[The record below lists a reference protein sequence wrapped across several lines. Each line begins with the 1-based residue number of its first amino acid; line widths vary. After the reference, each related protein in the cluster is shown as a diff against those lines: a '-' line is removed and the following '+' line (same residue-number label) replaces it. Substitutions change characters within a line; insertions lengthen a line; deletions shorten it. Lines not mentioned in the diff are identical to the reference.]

1 MLSCDSFQINGLR
14 TKREKNRQLE
24 ISMRQASLPPQLPIQ
39 SLAGRVLPVCGKV
52 CFFCPSLRA
61 RSRQPVKRYKKLLA
75 DIFPRSQDAEPND
88 RKIGKLCEYASKNP
102 LRIPKQGRNVKSAIT
117 EYLEQRF
124 YKDMR
129 NEHFGSVKVV
139 LCIYRKL
146 LSSSAKCSYSSGCS
160 LDSINVCRPLFASS
174 LLGIVRTLLEQTRLD
189 EIRILGCLTLV
200 DFINSQQTDSTYM
213 FNLEGLIPKLCQL
226 AQEMGDDERALRL
239 RSAGLQALA
248 SMVWF
253 MGEHSHISMDFDTI
267 ISVTLENYT
276 DLPVNPENSN
286 LGVLKAEDRA
296 SSFSDIGKNVPSVQ
310 NLVNFKPELDPT
322 MDASQSPSYWSRVC
336 LYNMARLAKEATTVR
351 RLLEPLFHS
360 FDAEN
365 HWSSEKGLA
374 CSILTY
380 IQLLLEESG
389 INSHLLLSILVKH
402 LDHKNIVKQPIK
414 QIRIVNVTTQLAQ
427 NAKLEASVAIIG
439 AITELMKQLRK
450 CMQCSAEAS
459 SPSDSSD
466 KWNTDLQSALEK
478 CILQLANKVGDAG
491 PILDMMA
498 VALENIPSNAVVS
511 KATIFAVYR
520 TAQIISS
527 IPNVSYNK
535 KAFPDALFHQLLL
548 AMSHPDHEI
557 RVGAHHVFS
566 IVLMPSLICPWLV
579 RNGGPAQ
586 ALLGFSPIAS
596 ERIKN
601 GSFSIQDESNDKP
614 KEEVSQVLDNGVTQS
629 IKCPS
634 RGRSFSFKNAM
645 VNGKADLTALRLSS
659 HQVSLLLSAIWVQAT
674 STENTPA
681 NFEAM
686 AHTYN
691 VTLLFTRNKNS
702 SHMAL
707 VRCFQLAFSLRSI
720 SLEQEGLQPS
730 RRRSLFTM
738 ASCMLIF
745 SARAGNLPE
754 LIPLIKSS
762 LTDETVDPY
771 LKLMEDIR
779 LHAVSFDEAKG
790 YESQEDEVAAL
801 KSLSTIELGDKQLRE
816 TVLSH
821 LMTKLAKL
829 SEDELS
835 GIRKQL
841 LEGFSPDDAYPM
853 GAPLF
858 LETPRPPSPLAQMEA
873 QAFDE
878 VMPLDALT
886 DDESFPE
893 PNGSQSGRKTS
904 LSINSLDILSV
915 NQLLESVL
923 ETARQVAS
931 LPVSSTPI
939 PYDQVKNQCESL
951 VMGKQQ
957 KMSVLQSFK
966 LQQDAKAIVLAN
978 EHENKM
984 PNVSYYGVVAHFK
997 GYPFVTATANFKH
1010 THGSFKPISRTPL
1023 WTMELSE
1030 EDLKLIN
1037 IEPVQRGG
1045 EKVLACSLEYG
1056 QQQSLRLPPSSPYD
1070 KFLKAAGC

>member
-1 MLSCDSFQINGLR
+1 MIRWTKDVGGRRKTTNDDEGRMTACDLRRTNKHCNYFKFADDDDVTSTIRANAGPQIDSRTEEINDLRRRLSEMDNAVYEHDRRLQRVYCSGTVATNLRRSTRKRRISVYLEDYTDSSGMEDNDLMVRNRIDNSASQDDFSSHKRKKVLETRSLPRGEGLR
-14 TKREKNRQLE
+14 PRRSKAVARE
-24 ISMRQASLPPQLPIQ
+24 Q
-39 SLAGRVLPVCGKV
+39 SIIE
-52 CFFCPSLRA
+52 S
-61 RSRQPVKRYKKLLA
+61 
-75 DIFPRSQDAEPND
+75 
-88 RKIGKLCEYASKNP
+88 
-102 LRIPKQGRNVKSAIT
+102 
-117 EYLEQRF
+117 
-124 YKDMR
+124 
-129 NEHFGSVKVV
+129 
-139 LCIYRKL
+139 
-146 LSSSAKCSYSSGCS
+146 
-160 LDSINVCRPLFASS
+160 
-174 LLGIVRTLLEQTRLD
+174 
-189 EIRILGCLTLV
+189 
-200 DFINSQQTDSTYM
+200 
-213 FNLEGLIPKLCQL
+213 
-226 AQEMGDDERALRL
+226 DDEQDTSEEKVGQDETENGNDVEDNDADD
-239 RSAGLQALA
+239 
-248 SMVWF
+248 
-253 MGEHSHISMDFDTI
+253 GEGQD
-267 ISVTLENYT
+267 V
-276 DLPVNPENSN
+276 
-286 LGVLKAEDRA
+286 
-296 SSFSDIGKNVPSVQ
+296 
-310 NLVNFKPELDPT
+310 
-322 MDASQSPSYWSRVC
+322 DASQSPSYWSRVC
-336 LYNMARLAKEATTVR
+336 LYNMARLAKEATTAR

-360 FDAEN
+360 LNAEN

-389 INSHLLLSILVKH
+389 
-402 LDHKNIVKQPIK
+402 
-414 QIRIVNVTTQLAQ
+414 

-459 SPSDSSD
+459 SPSDNSD
-466 KWNTDLQSALEK
+466 KWNADLQSALEK

-498 VALENIPSNAVVS
+498 VALENIPSNAV
-511 KATIFAVYR
+511 
-520 TAQIISS
+520 
-527 IPNVSYNK
+527 
-535 KAFPDALFHQLLL
+535 AFPDALFRQLLL
-548 AMSHPDHEI
+548 AMAHPDHET
-557 RVGAHHVFS
+557 RVGAHHVFY

-596 ERIKN
+596 QRIKN
-601 GSFSIQDESNDKP
+601 G
-614 KEEVSQVLDNGVTQS
+614 T
-629 IKCPS
+629 
-634 RGRSFSFKNAM
+634 
-645 VNGKADLTALRLSS
+645 DLTALRLSS

-674 STENTPA
+674 STESTPA

-691 VTLLFTRNKNS
+691 ITLLLARNKNS

-707 VRCFQLAFSLRSI
+707 AQCFQLAFSLRSI
-720 SLEQEGLQPS
+720 SLDQEGLQPS

-771 LKLMEDIR
+771 LNLMEDIR

-790 YESQEDEVAAL
+790 YGSQEDEVAAL

-858 LETPRPPSPLAQMEA
+858 LETPRPPSPLAQMKA

-893 PNGSQSGRKTS
+893 TNGSQSGRKTS

-939 PYDQVKNQCESL
+939 PFDQVKNQCESL

-978 EHENKM
+978 EQENKM
-984 PNVSYYGVVAHFK
+984 PNVSHPWILQADFKNTLVGVHLLVDIKNKDCSCYYG
-997 GYPFVTATANFKH
+997 
-1010 THGSFKPISRTPL
+1010 
-1023 WTMELSE
+1023 TMELSE

>member
-1 MLSCDSFQINGLR
+1 MHTHSVTVSIVLGLFEHRFVGFNTVATNLRRSTRKRRISVYLEDYTDSSGMEDNDLMVRNRIDNSASQDDFSSHKRKKVLETRSLPRGEGLR
-14 TKREKNRQLE
+14 PRRSKAVARE
-24 ISMRQASLPPQLPIQ
+24 Q
-39 SLAGRVLPVCGKV
+39 SIIE
-52 CFFCPSLRA
+52 S
-61 RSRQPVKRYKKLLA
+61 
-75 DIFPRSQDAEPND
+75 
-88 RKIGKLCEYASKNP
+88 
-102 LRIPKQGRNVKSAIT
+102 
-117 EYLEQRF
+117 
-124 YKDMR
+124 
-129 NEHFGSVKVV
+129 
-139 LCIYRKL
+139 
-146 LSSSAKCSYSSGCS
+146 
-160 LDSINVCRPLFASS
+160 
-174 LLGIVRTLLEQTRLD
+174 
-189 EIRILGCLTLV
+189 
-200 DFINSQQTDSTYM
+200 
-213 FNLEGLIPKLCQL
+213 
-226 AQEMGDDERALRL
+226 DDEQDTSEEKVGQDETENGNDVEDNDADD
-239 RSAGLQALA
+239 
-248 SMVWF
+248 
-253 MGEHSHISMDFDTI
+253 GEGQD
-267 ISVTLENYT
+267 
-276 DLPVNPENSN
+276 
-286 LGVLKAEDRA
+286 
-296 SSFSDIGKNVPSVQ
+296 
-310 NLVNFKPELDPT
+310 
-322 MDASQSPSYWSRVC
+322 
-336 LYNMARLAKEATTVR
+336 
-351 RLLEPLFHS
+351 
-360 FDAEN
+360 
-365 HWSSEKGLA
+365 
-374 CSILTY
+374 
-380 IQLLLEESG
+380 
-389 INSHLLLSILVKH
+389 H

-414 QIRIVNVTTQLAQ
+414 QIRVVNFTTQLGQ

-459 SPSDSSD
+459 SPSDNSD
-466 KWNTDLQSALEK
+466 KWNADLQSALEK

-498 VALENIPSNAVVS
+498 VALENIPSNA
-511 KATIFAVYR
+511 
-520 TAQIISS
+520 
-527 IPNVSYNK
+527 
-535 KAFPDALFHQLLL
+535 AFPDALFRQLLL
-548 AMSHPDHEI
+548 AMAHPDHET
-557 RVGAHHVFS
+557 RVGAHHVFY
-566 IVLMPSLICPWLV
+566 I
-579 RNGGPAQ
+579 
-586 ALLGFSPIAS
+586 
-596 ERIKN
+596 
-601 GSFSIQDESNDKP
+601 
-614 KEEVSQVLDNGVTQS
+614 
-629 IKCPS
+629 
-634 RGRSFSFKNAM
+634 
-645 VNGKADLTALRLSS
+645 DLTALRLSS

-674 STENTPA
+674 STESTPA

-691 VTLLFTRNKNS
+691 ITLLLARNKNS

-707 VRCFQLAFSLRSI
+707 AQCFQLAFSLRSI
-720 SLEQEGLQPS
+720 SLDQEGGLQPS

-771 LKLMEDIR
+771 LNLMEDIR

-790 YESQEDEVAAL
+790 YGSQEDEVAAL

-915 NQLLESVL
+915 NQLLESVMYSFSMVSTFILFMEKVCISLISMKYNMGLNHQQVL

-978 EHENKM
+978 EQENKM
-984 PNVSYYGVVAHFK
+984 PNV
-997 GYPFVTATANFKH
+997 
-1010 THGSFKPISRTPL
+1010 
-1023 WTMELSE
+1023 TMELSE

>member
-1 MLSCDSFQINGLR
+1 MTACDLRDRTNKHCNYFKFADDDDVTSTIRANAGPQIDSRTEEINDLRRRLSEMDNAVYEHDRRLQRVEKILKAMTYVYCSGSGSTQVSIVLGLFEHKYVGFSTVATNLRRSTRKRRICVYLEDYTDSSGMEDNDLMYWNRIDNSASQDDFSSHKRKKVLETRSLPRGEGLR
-14 TKREKNRQLE
+14 PRRSKAVAREQLIIE
-24 ISMRQASLPPQLPIQ
+24 S
-39 SLAGRVLPVCGKV
+39 
-52 CFFCPSLRA
+52 
-61 RSRQPVKRYKKLLA
+61 
-75 DIFPRSQDAEPND
+75 
-88 RKIGKLCEYASKNP
+88 
-102 LRIPKQGRNVKSAIT
+102 
-117 EYLEQRF
+117 
-124 YKDMR
+124 
-129 NEHFGSVKVV
+129 
-139 LCIYRKL
+139 
-146 LSSSAKCSYSSGCS
+146 
-160 LDSINVCRPLFASS
+160 
-174 LLGIVRTLLEQTRLD
+174 
-189 EIRILGCLTLV
+189 
-200 DFINSQQTDSTYM
+200 
-213 FNLEGLIPKLCQL
+213 
-226 AQEMGDDERALRL
+226 DDEQDTSEEKVGQDETENGNDVEDNDADD
-239 RSAGLQALA
+239 
-248 SMVWF
+248 
-253 MGEHSHISMDFDTI
+253 GEGQD
-267 ISVTLENYT
+267 V
-276 DLPVNPENSN
+276 
-286 LGVLKAEDRA
+286 
-296 SSFSDIGKNVPSVQ
+296 
-310 NLVNFKPELDPT
+310 
-322 MDASQSPSYWSRVC
+322 DASQSPSYWSRVC

-414 QIRIVNVTTQLAQ
+414 QIRVVNFTTQLGQ

-459 SPSDSSD
+459 SPSDNSD
-466 KWNTDLQSALEK
+466 KWNADLQSALEK

-498 VALENIPSNAVVS
+498 VALENIPSNA
-511 KATIFAVYR
+511 
-520 TAQIISS
+520 
-527 IPNVSYNK
+527 
-535 KAFPDALFHQLLL
+535 AFPDALFRQLLL
-548 AMSHPDHEI
+548 AMAHPDHET
-557 RVGAHHVFS
+557 RVGAHHVFY

-596 ERIKN
+596 QRIKN
-601 GSFSIQDESNDKP
+601 G
-614 KEEVSQVLDNGVTQS
+614 T
-629 IKCPS
+629 
-634 RGRSFSFKNAM
+634 
-645 VNGKADLTALRLSS
+645 DLTALRLSS

-674 STENTPA
+674 STESTPA

-691 VTLLFTRNKNS
+691 ITLLLARNKNS

-720 SLEQEGLQPS
+720 SLDQEGLQPS

-790 YESQEDEVAAL
+790 YGSQEDEVAAL

-978 EHENKM
+978 EQENKM
-984 PNVSYYGVVAHFK
+984 PNVSHPWILQADFKNTLVGVH
-997 GYPFVTATANFKH
+997 
-1010 THGSFKPISRTPL
+1010 L
-1023 WTMELSE
+1023 LTMELSE

>member
-1 MLSCDSFQINGLR
+1 MGVMSR
-14 TKREKNRQLE
+14 
-24 ISMRQASLPPQLPIQ
+24 
-39 SLAGRVLPVCGKV
+39 RVLPVCGKV

-102 LRIPKQGRNVKSAIT
+102 LRIPKIT

-146 LSSSAKCSYSSGCS
+146 LSSCKEQM
-160 LDSINVCRPLFASS
+160 PLFASS

-200 DFINSQQTDSTYM
+200 DFINSQMDSTYM

-226 AQEMGDDERALRL
+226 AQEMGDDERALCL

-267 ISVTLENYT
+267 ISVTLENYM

-296 SSFSDIGKNVPSVQ
+296 SSFSDISEDVPSVQ

-466 KWNTDLQSALEK
+466 KWNIDLQSALEK
-478 CILQLANKVGDAG
+478 CTLQLANKVGDAG

-548 AMSHPDHEI
+548 AMAHPDHET

-596 ERIKN
+596 QRIKN

-614 KEEVSQVLDNGVTQS
+614 EEEVSQVLDNGVTQS

-691 VTLLFTRNKNS
+691 ITLLFTRNKNS

-720 SLEQEGLQPS
+720 SLDQEGGLQPS

-790 YESQEDEVAAL
+790 YGSQEDEVAAL

-816 TVLSH
+816 TVISH

-829 SEDELS
+829 SEDELL

-878 VMPLDALT
+878 VMPVDALT

-966 LQQDAKAIVLAN
+966 LQQDTKAIVLVN
-978 EHENKM
+978 EQENKM
-984 PNVSYYGVVAHFK
+984 PNV
-997 GYPFVTATANFKH
+997 
-1010 THGSFKPISRTPL
+1010 
-1023 WTMELSE
+1023 TMELSE

-1037 IEPVQRGG
+1037 IEPIQRGG